1 MTASNSQT
9 AIANRKWASAAI
21 VACLR
26 CGITDF
32 FVAPGSRCTPLTI
45 ALANASGKWTGI
57 SIHQHFDERG
67 LAFAAIGYGR
77 ATGRPGVFICTSG
90 TAVANAFPAVIESAA
105 EDIPF
110 VLMTA
115 DRPRELRGSGSN
127 QTIDQVELFGG
138 YPEAFADLHCS
149 KDGNNPSA
157 VDKTI
162 IGLLEKATHG
172 PVHINCMFAEPF
184 LDEAYSDGDLLG
196 LPCAVGTADLFS
208 PPVGL
213 ADGEDSPIEI
223 AGGKTLV
230 VASGCRREVAL
241 AAKDLAK
248 RLGAPFMA
256 DVTSGLRELAYDL
269 ALKRLI
275 GHEAFWPDTLVHIGR
290 RIVSKR
296 LLKFMEAARPST
308 YLHINE
314 TNQPIDPLHMVTD
327 KVIGNVPSICE
338 RIQIKT
344 EPPPEYLQ
352 KWTAVSGHSQEVLGQ
367 QFNESPIG
375 AIDANDHIDGISE
388 PAVAWHVAKTIPTGS
403 GLFLGNSMPVRE
415 MDSFGFWESDRIV
428 QVAANRGASGIDGTI
443 ASAIGF
449 AHGLGAR
456 TTAIIGDLAA
466 LHDLNSLQLLATST
480 QPVVLIVINND
491 GGGIFHFL
499 PIASQSSHFEK
510 FYGTP
515 HARTFGHAAAM
526 FGLDYTAPKTL
537 PKFQEVYLQ
546 AIERDVSTVIEVTT
560 DRTAN
565 LECHQRILQRVSESL
580 DKVV

>member
-1 MTASNSQT
+1 M
-9 AIANRKWASAAI
+9 
-21 VACLR
+21 
-26 CGITDF
+26 
-32 FVAPGSRCTPLTI
+32 TI
-45 ALANASGKWTGI
+45 ALANASAKWPAVK
-57 SIHQHFDERG
+57 IHQHYDERG
-67 LAFAAIGYGR
+67 LAFAALGCGR

-115 DRPRELRGSGSN
+115 DRPPELRGSGSN
-127 QTIDQVELFGG
+127 QTIDQVDLFGG
-138 YPEAFADLHCS
+138 YPRAFADLHCS
-149 KDGNNPSA
+149 TDGNNPSA

-184 LDEAYSDGDLLG
+184 LDEAYEDGELLG
-196 LPCAVGTADLFS
+196 LPCAFGTTDLYS
-208 PPVGL
+208 PPVES
-213 ADGEDSPIEI
+213 ADDEDSPIEI

-230 VASGCRREVAL
+230 IASGCRREVAL

-248 RLGAPFMA
+248 RLEAPFLA

-269 ALKRLI
+269 ALKRLME
-275 GHEAFWPDTLVHIGR
+275 HEAFWPDTLIHVGR

-296 LLKFMEAARPST
+296 LLRFIEVAQPAT
-308 YLHINE
+308 YLHVNE

-327 KVIGNVPSICE
+327 TVVGKVATVCE
-338 RIQIKT
+338 QIRVRSDS
-344 EPPPEYLQ
+344 PPEYLQ
-352 KWTAVSGHSQEVLGQ
+352 KWTAISGQSQQVLKQ
-367 QFNESPIG
+367 QFSDSTSG
-375 AIDANDHIDGISE
+375 DISE
-388 PAVAWHVAKTIPTGS
+388 PAIAWHVANSIPTGS
-403 GLFLGNSMPVRE
+403 GLFLGNSMPVRD

-428 QVAANRGASGIDGTI
+428 HVAANRGASGIDGTI

-449 AHGLGAR
+449 AHGLGTR

-499 PIASQSSHFEK
+499 PIASQSNHFEK

-526 FGLDYTAPKTL
+526 FGLDHTAPKTL
-537 PKFQEVYLQ
+537 PQFEQVYSQ
-546 AIERDVSTVIEVTT
+546 AIERDASTVIEVTT

-565 LECHQRILQRVSESL
+565 LECHQRILRQVAESL
-580 DKVV
+580 VKVI